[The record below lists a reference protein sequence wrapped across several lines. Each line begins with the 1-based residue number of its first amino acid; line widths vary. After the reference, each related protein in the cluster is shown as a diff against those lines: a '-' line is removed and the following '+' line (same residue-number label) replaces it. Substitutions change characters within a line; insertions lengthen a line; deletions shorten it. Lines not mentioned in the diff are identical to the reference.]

1 MTRDRDDRRTFRTH
15 GEPGQ
20 TTRPASGPATRRN
33 GGAAPSRRPAAT
45 KGPARSAPPRSA
57 RDERAAIT
65 AAGLRA
71 DRRAPSALA
80 RAQARAER
88 AEARDARRRA
98 AAAAREEKAAAKAPR
113 QRITRR
119 TGSRADYHPG
129 PFKEGVPKRRLR
141 IVFGVVAVLLTV
153 VLGRVAL
160 LQTAQ
165 AKAYKTAGASQRER
179 VSAIRADRGVIFD
192 RDGTEL
198 AISVQRTS
206 IYANPSAIG
215 DPAATARTL
224 ATVLGFDSEA
234 EAKLTTKLADQDETF
249 EYVARLLDDATA
261 QAVLALDLD
270 GIGGVPESA
279 RVDTAGDLA
288 RSVIGATDDYGNG
301 TAGLEAQYED
311 VLRGVDGES
320 VTERGSD
327 GKSLPG
333 GSRVVT
339 PPQPGQDLVLTL
351 DRSIQYQVEQAL
363 VAQVQALQAHGGA
376 VIIMDTDTGELYA
389 VANVQT
395 GEDGIARTTPANLAA
410 VNAHEPGSVA
420 KVFTT
425 AAALNEGLVT
435 PESSFMV
442 PGRTLLDK
450 WGDCGRACEYWINDA
465 EPHETMPMSV
475 RDILVHSSNIGTT
488 MISQELGAQKQYEY
502 MKAFGLG
509 EPTGLGFPGESDGD
523 LENWQDWNGSEA
535 LTPSYGYHVTAS
547 SLQLVS
553 AVNTIANGGTYVA
566 PKLVKG
572 VINDEGVL
580 DETEPSATRQV
591 ISPETA
597 QTMIGLMTE
606 VVDYGTAERAK
617 INGVTVAGKTGT
629 SYVVQE
635 NNTYTDDEGKKA
647 YFASFVGT
655 FPAEDPQVTI
665 LVSID
670 QPNPESQDR
679 FGGTASAP
687 LFADLAQIAISELG
701 IRPPA
706 LAPPAE
712 DS

>member
-1 MTRDRDDRRTFRTH
+1 VAD
-15 GEPGQ
+15 
-20 TTRPASGPATRRN
+20 
-33 GGAAPSRRPAAT
+33 
-45 KGPARSAPPRSA
+45 
-57 RDERAAIT
+57 
-65 AAGLRA
+65 AGLRS

-80 RAQARAER
+80 KAQARAER
-88 AEARDARRRA
+88 AAARDERRRA
-98 AAAAREEKAAAKAPR
+98 ASVAREEKAAAKAPR
-113 QRITRR
+113 ERVARRI
-119 TGSRADYHPG
+119 GSRADYHPG
-129 PFKEGVPKRRLR
+129 RFKEGVPKRRLR
-141 IVFGVVAVLLTV
+141 IVFGVVAALLTV

-198 AISVQRTS
+198 AISVERTS

-215 DPAATARTL
+215 DPAGTAHTL
-224 ATVLGFDSEA
+224 ATVLGMDSDA
-234 EAKLTTKLADQDETF
+234 EAKLTTKLANSDDTF

-261 QAVLALDLD
+261 QSVLALKLD
-270 GIGGVPESA
+270 GIGGLTEPA
-279 RVDTAGDLA
+279 RIDTAGDLA
-288 RSVIGATDDYGNG
+288 RSVIGATDAFGEG
-301 TAGLEAQYED
+301 TAGIEAQYED
-311 VLRGVDGES
+311 VLRGIDGES

-333 GSRVVT
+333 SAKVVT
-339 PPQPGQDLVLTL
+339 AAQPGEDLILTL
-351 DRSIQYQVEQAL
+351 DRSIQYQAEQAL
-363 VAQVQALQAHGGA
+363 VARVQELQAQGGT
-376 VIIMDTDTGELYA
+376 VIIMDTHTGELYA
-389 VANVQT
+389 VANVAT
-395 GEDGIARTTPANLAA
+395 GDDGIARTTPANLAA

-420 KVFTT
+420 KVFT
-425 AAALNEGLVT
+425 AAAAINEGLVT
-435 PESSFMV
+435 PDTSFMV
-442 PGRTLLDK
+442 PGRRLLDR
-450 WGDCGRACEYWINDA
+450 WGDCGQRCEYWITDA
-465 EPHETMPMSV
+465 EPHETEPMSV

-488 MISQELGAQKQYEY
+488 MISEQLGPEKQYDY

-509 EPTGLGFPGESDGD
+509 EPTGLNFPGESNGD

-535 LTPSYGYHVTAS
+535 LTPSYGYHVTSS
-547 SLQLVS
+547 SLQLAA

-566 PKLVKG
+566 PKLVRG
-572 VINDEGVL
+572 VINDQGVL
-580 DETEPSATRQV
+580 EETDPSATHQV

-597 QTMIGLMTE
+597 KTMLGMMTD
-606 VVDYGTAERAK
+606 VVSYGTAERAK

-706 LAPPAE
+706 VVPPAE
-712 DS
+712 GS

>member
-1 MTRDRDDRRTFRTH
+1 V
-15 GEPGQ
+15 
-20 TTRPASGPATRRN
+20 ARRN
-33 GGAAPSRRPAAT
+33 
-45 KGPARSAPPRSA
+45 
-57 RDERAAIT
+57 
-65 AAGLRA
+65 
-71 DRRAPSALA
+71 
-80 RAQARAER
+80 
-88 AEARDARRRA
+88 
-98 AAAAREEKAAAKAPR
+98 
-113 QRITRR
+113 
-119 TGSRADYHPG
+119 GSRADYHPG
-129 PFKEGVPKRRLR
+129 PFKEGVPRRRLR
-141 IVFGVVAVLLTV
+141 IVFGVVAALLTV

-160 LQTAQ
+160 LQTTQ

-206 IYANPSAIG
+206 IYANPTAVG
-215 DPAATARTL
+215 DPAATAHAL

-234 EAKLTTKLADQDETF
+234 EAKLTTKLAKPDDTF

-261 QAVLALDLD
+261 QSVLALKLD
-270 GIGGVPESA
+270 GIGGLVEPA
-279 RVDTAGDLA
+279 RIDTAGDLA
-288 RSVIGATDDYGNG
+288 RSVIGTTDAFGEG
-301 TAGLEAQYED
+301 TAGIEAQYED
-311 VLRGVDGES
+311 ILRGVDGES

-333 GSRVVT
+333 SSRVVA
-339 PPQPGQDLVLTL
+339 PPEPGEDLVLTL
-351 DRSIQYQVEQAL
+351 DRSIQYQAEQAL
-363 VAQVQALQAHGGA
+363 VARVQALQALGGTA
-376 VIIMDTDTGELYA
+376 VIMDTHTGEIYA
-389 VANVQT
+389 IANVKT
-395 GEDGIARTTPANLAA
+395 GEDGVARTTPANLAA

-425 AAALNEGLVT
+425 AAALNEAIVT
-435 PESSFMV
+435 PESTFVV
-442 PGRTLLDK
+442 PGRRLLDR
-450 WGDCGRACEYWINDA
+450 WGDCGQACEYWINDA
-465 EPHETMPMSV
+465 ESHETMPMSV

-488 MISQELGAQKQYEY
+488 MISEALGAQKQYEY

-509 EPTGLGFPGESDGD
+509 EPTGLGFPGESKGD
-523 LENWQDWNGSEA
+523 LEHWQDWNGSEA

-547 SLQLVS
+547 SLQLVA

-572 VINDEGVL
+572 VINDQGVL
-580 DETEPSATRQV
+580 EETEPSASRQV

-597 QTMIGLMTE
+597 RTMIGLMSD
-606 VVDYGTAERAK
+606 VVNYGTAEAAK
-617 INGVTVAGKTGT
+617 LDGVTVAGKTGT

-647 YFASFVGT
+647 YYASFVGT

-670 QPNPESQDR
+670 QPNPESRDR

-687 LFADLAQIAISELG
+687 LFAELAQIAISELG
-701 IRPPA
+701 IRPPTVA
-706 LAPPAE
+706 APAE